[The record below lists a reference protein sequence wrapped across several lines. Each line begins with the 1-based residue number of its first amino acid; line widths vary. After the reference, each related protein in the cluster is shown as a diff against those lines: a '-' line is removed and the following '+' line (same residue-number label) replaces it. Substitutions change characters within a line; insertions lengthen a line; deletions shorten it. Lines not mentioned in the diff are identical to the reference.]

1 VKPEESGFF
10 FVIWIIGKDVI
21 VTWII
26 VKELLLF
33 GLLVKTLLPSF

>member
-21 VTWII
+21 VIWII
-26 VKELLLF
+26 GKDAITKFLNFL
-33 GLLVKTLLPSF
+33 S